1 MSWGLV
7 WGGLCLGS
15 TTHGHLP
22 TNRVWFSQGWVG
34 CTWTRQ
40 EQAGL
45 RRKEEMGTQPGRGP
59 LQTHRAGVWVQL
71 WPSPCPCLSLQPSQ
85 ILAVYHSPFHHP
97 RVIASPAHHRVPWRS
112 PSWSQWPASWSNA
125 GIPWEETLQ
134 GQPGRGPRAELP
146 ALYLRDKPPTL
157 TLCQMPDRPAANR
170 KWLPLCSTPPSS
182 AGVIGA
188 PRDGPQ
194 QPQWC

>member
-1 MSWGLV
+1 MAWV
-7 WGGLCLGS
+7 WAAQPMVTYPPTGSGSVRGGWAA
-15 TTHGHLP
+15 HG
-22 TNRVWFSQGWVG
+22 
-34 CTWTRQ
+34 
-40 EQAGL
+40 
-45 RRKEEMGTQPGRGP
+45 PGRSKLASEGRKRWVHSLGGGP

-71 WPSPCPCLSLQPSQ
+71 WLSPCPCLSLQPSQ
-85 ILAVYHSPFHHP
+85 ILTVYHSPFHHP
-97 RVIASPAHHRVPWRS
+97 RVIAFPAHHRVPWRS

-134 GQPGRGPRAELP
+134 GQPGRGPSAELP

-188 PRDGPQ
+188 PGDGPQ